1 MDSDTASLCCV
12 PQYPTLV
19 SPGSLSAYQDAPVPP
34 TTQPT
39 RESKDVSALS

>member
-12 PQYPTLV
+12 PQYPTLM
-19 SPGSLSAYQDAPVPP
+19 SPSSLSVYQDAPVPP

-39 RESKDVSALS
+39 HESKDESAFS